1 MLQSWAVCLCNVSCL
16 FVTCRKQHFIVMEK
30 TALLTFKY
38 NFQFHQFELYL
49 VLPQLQSAKHHETM
63 SGIKCAKYLHRHISI
78 PKWKIYVMK
87 MFPFENIQ
95 QQQQR
100 KKKKIEIGF
109 VEIEYHLNGRKI
121 HLNKTH
127 SVCLWIL
134 SMYCI
139 LLLWMPT
146 CLYSIKYYLY
156 FSKIP

>member
-30 TALLTFKY
+30 TVLLTFKY

-87 MFPFENIQ
+87 MFPFENIR

-100 KKKKIEIGF
+100 KKKKIEIGYTIWMDGRF
-109 VEIEYHLNGRKI
+109 IWIKLNMFMNTIYVCIIFSSYECIHVYIRSNIICIFRKS
-121 HLNKTH
+121 L
-127 SVCLWIL
+127 
-134 SMYCI
+134 
-139 LLLWMPT
+139 
-146 CLYSIKYYLY
+146 KY
-156 FSKIP
+156 